1 MIAKVSI
8 DRRSSSIASLYDYNV
23 PTELTSEI
31 NVGASVFVP
40 FGYDQVFGYVVE
52 LSGETKEGLKDIV
65 DIVNDANQIGDI
77 NFKLAEELARDLDSS
92 MANVLSMMQPAF
104 IKGQKQQYLYIEDYN
119 KLDGNLA
126 LALNGKSKVLITS
139 SLLPFKKQIQAEIKN
154 GNIVKGYEFFV
165 YGKNKKIKTYS
176 VIDDSM
182 QSTKSRDLVVRYL
195 VDHPGATLDDIRVA
209 TNVSSNIVKTLVN
222 LKVLKV
228 TEVVVTRG
236 KTLEKKNKSKYEF
249 SFSEKEIV
257 DYYSE
262 VSQKPFLFFSSNE
275 EFRLHFY
282 IKLISEAELSSKKVI
297 IIYPNALSVE
307 EACLSLKRYLRG
319 YDIISYHSKNTNS
332 ENYDSYQKILTGDY
346 DVLIGTPNALLLP
359 IDKVS
364 DMILNDVDDE
374 MYINETYPYLNY
386 KEAAIKKAKLLEC
399 KIILESATP
408 VVADYYKTMVGK
420 YYILNNHFES
430 QANADIVDMNK
441 EVLETNDVILSSIL
455 KQRLDEAISKKLV
468 SVLICNN
475 VAFATQIKCRKC
487 GKVLKCPNCKVPLV
501 YVKSKDAA
509 RCPYCNYEEKMFK
522 SCKCGS
528 TNYISLGFGLE
539 QVEEKLKGMYPEAKI
554 IRADSAFLNSKEKM
568 ESLLQGIEE
577 GSIDIIIGTNALT
590 KINKYP
596 NIDLVGLLYVDSF
609 LNANNY
615 SGSEAT
621 YNLIAK
627 VSAFPH
633 LVIQTYNP
641 THYSIVNAINNNYED
656 YYELELQNR
665 ELLEYPPFKDL
676 SIIFI
681 KGDYQEMYHFAF
693 YFKKAVSHSKDIVF
707 LGPTYDYIRK
717 GVKLIIKY
725 NDYEGVNK
733 LFNDSVKHFNS
744 SKVMA
749 TLHRYTR
756 GG

>member
-8 DRRSSSIASLYDYNV
+8 DRRSSSIANLYDYNV
-23 PTELTSEI
+23 PIELVSEI
-31 NVGASVFVP
+31 SVGASVFVP

-52 LSGETKEGLKDIV
+52 LVGEAKEGLKDII
-65 DIVNDANQIGDI
+65 DIVNDANLIGDI
-77 NFKLAEELARDLDSS
+77 NFKLASELSTDLDCS

-104 IKGQKQQYLYIEDYN
+104 IRGQKQQYLYIEDYN
-119 KLDGNLA
+119 KLDANLA
-126 LALNGKSKVLITS
+126 LALNGKNKILITS
-139 SLLPFKKQIQAEIKN
+139 ALLPFKKQIQTEIKN
-154 GNIVKGYEFFV
+154 GNITKGYEYFV
-165 YGKNKKIKTYS
+165 YGKNKKVKVYS

-195 VDHPGATLDDIRVA
+195 ADHPKSTMEDIRVA

-228 TEVVVTRG
+228 DEIVVKRSE
-236 KTLEKKNKSKYEF
+236 TLEKKNKSKYEF
-249 SFSEKEIV
+249 DFNEKEIV
-257 DYYSE
+257 DYYHE
-262 VSQKPFLFFSSNE
+262 VNQKPFLFFSSKE

-282 IKLISEAELSSKKVI
+282 INIISEAIANNKKVV

-307 EACLSLKRYLRG
+307 EALLSLKRYLKG

-332 ENYDSYQKILTGDY
+332 ENYDTFQKILDNDY
-346 DVLIGTPNALLLP
+346 DVLIGTPNAILLP
-359 IDKVS
+359 VNNIN

-386 KEAAIKKAKLLEC
+386 KEAAIKKAKLIDC

-408 VVADYYKTMVGK
+408 EVDDYYKTTIGK
-420 YYILNNHFES
+420 YYILNNHVVNNFS
-430 QANADIVDMNK
+430 ADIVDMNK
-441 EVLETNDVILSSIL
+441 EVLETNDVIFSNVL
-455 KQRLDEAISKKLV
+455 KNHLDIAINNHKV

-487 GKVLKCPNCKVPLV
+487 GKVLKCPDCKVPLV
-501 YVKSKDAA
+501 YVKSKDSA

-539 QVEEKLKGMYPEAKI
+539 QVEEKLKNMYPEARV

-590 KINKYP
+590 KIRNYP
-596 NIDLVGLLYVDSF
+596 NIDLVGLLYVDSY

-621 YNLIAK
+621 YNLIAR
-627 VSAFPH
+627 VSSFPH

-641 THYSIVNAINNNYED
+641 THYSIVDAINNNYDD

-665 ELLEYPPFKDL
+665 KLLDYPPFKDL

-681 KGDYQEMYHFAF
+681 KGDYQEMYHFAY
-693 YFKKAVSHSKDIVF
+693 YFKKAVSHSKDIVV
-707 LGPTYDYIRK
+707 LGPTYDYAHK
-717 GVKLIIKY
+717 GVRLVIKY
-725 NDYEGVNK
+725 EKYDTAIK

-744 SKVMA
+744 NKVMA
-749 TLHRYTR
+749 TFHRYTR

>member
-8 DRRSSSIASLYDYNV
+8 DRRSSSIANLYDYNV
-23 PTELTSEI
+23 PIELVSEI
-31 NVGASVFVP
+31 SVGASVFVP

-52 LSGETKEGLKDIV
+52 LVGEAKEGLKDII
-65 DIVNDANQIGDI
+65 DIVNDANLIGDI
-77 NFKLAEELARDLDSS
+77 NFKLASELSTDLDCS

-119 KLDGNLA
+119 KLDANLA
-126 LALNGKSKVLITS
+126 LALNGKNKILITS
-139 SLLPFKKQIQAEIKN
+139 ALLPFKKQIQTEIKN
-154 GNIVKGYEFFV
+154 GNITKGYEYFV
-165 YGKNKKIKTYS
+165 YGKNKKVKVYS
-176 VIDDSM
+176 VIDDSV

-195 VDHPGATLDDIRVA
+195 ADHPKSTMEDIRVA

-228 TEVVVTRG
+228 DEIVVKRSE
-236 KTLEKKNKSKYEF
+236 TLEKKNKSKYEF
-249 SFSEKEIV
+249 DFNEKEIV
-257 DYYSE
+257 DYYQE
-262 VSQKPFLFFSSNE
+262 VNQKPFLFFSSKE

-282 IKLISEAELSSKKVI
+282 INIISEAIANNKKVV

-307 EACLSLKRYLRG
+307 EAMLSLKRYLKG

-332 ENYDSYQKILTGDY
+332 ENYDTFQKILDNDY
-346 DVLIGTPNALLLP
+346 DVLIGTPNAIMLP
-359 IDKVS
+359 VNNIS

-386 KEAAIKKAKLLEC
+386 KEAAIKKAKLLDC
-399 KIILESATP
+399 KIILETSTP
-408 VVADYYKTMVGK
+408 EVGDYYKTTIGK
-420 YYILNNHFES
+420 YYILNNHLVNNS
-430 QANADIVDMNK
+430 SADIVDMNK
-441 EVLETNDVILSSIL
+441 EVLETNDVIFSNVL
-455 KQRLDEAISKKLV
+455 KNHLDIAINNHKV

-487 GKVLKCPNCKVPLV
+487 GKVLKCPDCKVPLV
-501 YVKSKDAA
+501 YVKSKDSA

-539 QVEEKLKGMYPEAKI
+539 QVEEKLKNMYPDAKV
-554 IRADSAFLNSKEKM
+554 IRADSAFLNSKDKM

-590 KINKYP
+590 KIRNYP
-596 NIDLVGLLYVDSF
+596 NIDLVGLLYVDSY

-621 YNLIAK
+621 YNLIAR
-627 VSAFPH
+627 VSSFPH

-641 THYSIVNAINNNYED
+641 THYSIVNAINNNYDD

-665 ELLEYPPFKDL
+665 KLLDYPPFKDL

-681 KGDYQEMYHFAF
+681 KGDYQEMYHFAY
-693 YFKKAVSHSKDIVF
+693 YFKKAVSHSKDIVV
-707 LGPTYDYIRK
+707 LGPTYDYAHK
-717 GVKLIIKY
+717 GVRLVIKY
-725 NDYEGVNK
+725 EKYDAAIK

-744 SKVMA
+744 NKVMA
-749 TLHRYTR
+749 TFHRYTR

>member
-23 PTELTSEI
+23 PLEFLNEI
-31 NVGASVFVP
+31 RVGASVFVP

-52 LSGETKEGLKDIV
+52 LVGENKDGLKDII
-65 DIVNDANQIGDI
+65 DIVNDASLIGDI
-77 NFKLAEELARDLDSS
+77 NFKLAKELSNDLDCS

-119 KLDGNLA
+119 KLDANLA
-126 LALNGKSKVLITS
+126 LALNGKNKILITS
-139 SLLPFKKQIQAEIKN
+139 ALLPFKKQIQTEIKN
-154 GNIVKGYEFFV
+154 GNITKGYEYFV
-165 YGKNKKIKTYS
+165 YGKNKKVKVYS
-176 VIDDSM
+176 VIDDNV

-195 VDHPGATLDDIRVA
+195 IDHPASTMEDIRVA

-228 TEVVVTRG
+228 SEIVVNRSE
-236 KTLEKKNKSKYEF
+236 KQEKKNKSKYDF
-249 SFSEKEIV
+249 DFSEKEII

-262 VSQKPFLFFSSNE
+262 VSQKPFLFFANSDD
-275 EFRLHFY
+275 FRLHFY
-282 IKLISEAELSSKKVI
+282 IKIINDAIINNKKVI
-297 IIYPNALSVE
+297 LIYPNALSVE
-307 EACLSLKRYLRG
+307 EACLSLKRYLKG

-332 ENYDSYQKILTGDY
+332 ENYDAFHKILENDY
-346 DVLIGTPNALLLP
+346 DVLVGTPNALLLP
-359 IDKVS
+359 ISNIS

-386 KEAAIKKAKLLEC
+386 KVAAIKKAKLLDC
-399 KIILESATP
+399 KIILESSTP
-408 VVADYYKTMVGK
+408 EINDYYQTMVGK
-420 YYILNNHFES
+420 FYILNNHLVNNNS
-430 QANADIVDMNK
+430 ADIVDMNK
-441 EVLETNDVILSSIL
+441 EVLETNDVIFSNIL
-455 KQRLDEAISKKLV
+455 KDKISDAINNHKV
-468 SVLICNN
+468 SILICNN

-487 GKVLKCPNCKVPLV
+487 GKVLKCPDCKVPLV
-501 YVKSKDAA
+501 YVKSKDSA

-539 QVEEKLKGMYPEAKI
+539 QVEEKLKNMYPNAKI

-590 KINKYP
+590 KISKYP

-615 SGSEAT
+615 SGSELT

-627 VSAFPH
+627 VSIFPH

-641 THYSIVNAINNNYED
+641 THYSIVNAINNNYDD

-665 ELLEYPPFKDL
+665 KLLEYPPFKDL

-681 KGDYQEMYHFAF
+681 KGDYQEMYHFAY
-693 YFKKAVSHSKDIVF
+693 YFKKAVSHNKDIVV
-707 LGPTYDYIRK
+707 LGPTYDYVRK
-717 GVKLIIKY
+717 GVKLVIKY
-725 NDYEGVNK
+725 NNYDDAIK
-733 LFNDSVKHFNS
+733 LFNDSIKHFNS
-744 SKVMA
+744 NKVMA
-749 TLHRYTR
+749 TFHRYTR